1 MMDPTLLRCHDYS
14 FLVRRWRKVARAA
27 RLEMTSF
34 AESAGY
40 PVWMLASRARGE
52 TQAERGAGCVYLSAG
67 IHGDEPASTEAL
79 IGWAGGNVDFL
90 RRSSCLLFPCLNPW
104 GLIHNS
110 RTDAEGRDLNRTFQ
124 HDEVAH
130 IRALK
135 AFLQSR
141 RFRLALT
148 LHEDYDG
155 RGLYLYELE
164 RRAPFWGEDLVKIAR
179 PLIPIEGRTIIDG
192 RRTSHA
198 GLVRRKI
205 KLQRFPAL
213 PEAVYLHLHHA
224 ERTFT
229 FETPSEFALDQRVR
243 VQIAL
248 IAECIRRLGED
259 YNKAG

>member
-1 MMDPTLLRCHDYS
+1 MMDSTLLRCHDYA

-27 RLEMTSF
+27 RLEMTAF
-34 AESAGY
+34 AEADGY
-40 PVWMLASRARGE
+40 PVWMLASRD
-52 TQAERGAGCVYLSAG
+52 RGAVGAGSVYLSAG
-67 IHGDEPASTEAL
+67 IHGDEPGSTEAL
-79 IGWAGGNVDFL
+79 IRWAEENVDSL
-90 RRSSCLLFPCLNPW
+90 RRRSALLFPCLNPW

-110 RTDAEGRDLNRTFQ
+110 RTDAAGRDLNRTFQ

-164 RRAPFWGEDLVKIAR
+164 RRTPFWGEDLVGIAR

-205 KLQRFPAL
+205 KLQRFPTL

-243 VQIAL
+243 VQLAL
-248 IAECIRRLGED
+248 ISECIRRLD
-259 YNKAG
+259 KD